1 MSMLASEQIKL
12 LKKELVYKTARS
24 GGKGGQNV
32 NKVETKVELYF
43 NIASSFVLNQEQKSR
58 LALKLASRLND
69 EGILKLSEDNSRS
82 QLANKETVVKRF
94 FDLLNKMLKTEKP
107 RKATKP
113 TKASRLKK
121 AEGKKRRSEI
131 KQSRRKLL

>member
-1 MSMLASEQIKL
+1 MLASEQIKL

-69 EGILKLSEDNSRS
+69 EGVLKLSEDNSRS

>member
-1 MSMLASEQIKL
+1 MLASEQIKL
-12 LKKELVYKTARS
+12 LKKELVYKTDRS

>member
-1 MSMLASEQIKL
+1 MLASEQIKL

-43 NIASSFVLNQEQKSR
+43 NIASSLVLNQEQKSR

>member
-1 MSMLASEQIKL
+1 MLASEQIKL
-12 LKKELVYKTARS
+12 LKKELVYKTDRS

-43 NIASSFVLNQEQKSR
+43 NIASSLVLNQEQKSR

>member
-1 MSMLASEQIKL
+1 MLASEQIKL